1 MARRQPPRR
10 FRRSPHLVMYWRG
23 RWFFVHNYA
32 TGRVATLPAAAA
44 PVLQFFDG
52 WSTAAAY
59 ATNAGVST
67 TAAQT
72 AISQLL
78 ANEFLHSSTRRP
90 SPNEEAM
97 TRWDR
102 WNPAAGFFH
111 DATRD
116 VRFVDPI
123 EGGRALRQ
131 KARTV
136 PPPPPIKRY
145 PRARTYDL
153 PRVETSGEFPQVLL
167 TRRTWRQFGKRPLP
181 LASLAALLGYT
192 GGVHK
197 WARTGSDERMPL
209 KTSPSGGA
217 RHPIELYVWAR
228 RVAGLPA
235 GLYHYG
241 SDRHQLERIRS
252 PRARVGIERYL
263 PSQPWYDGAAA
274 IIFFSAVY
282 ERYLW
287 KYTSARAYRAT
298 LIEAGHQCQTF
309 CLAATWLGL
318 APFCT
323 MALADS
329 NIEHDLG
336 LDGIAESVLYAAG
349 VGVRPSGA
357 DVQSMPAGSPPM
369 RVQAN
374 RRVFKPC

>member
-1 MARRQPPRR
+1 MVTFEGIEPGEP
-10 FRRSPHLVMYWRG
+10 LVR
-23 RWFFVHNYA
+23 
-32 TGRVATLPAAAA
+32 
-44 PVLQFFDG
+44 
-52 WSTAAAY
+52 
-59 ATNAGVST
+59 
-67 TAAQT
+67 
-72 AISQLL
+72 
-78 ANEFLHSSTRRP
+78 
-90 SPNEEAM
+90 
-97 TRWDR
+97 
-102 WNPAAGFFH
+102 
-111 DATRD
+111 
-116 VRFVDPI
+116 
-123 EGGRALRQ
+123 
-131 KARTV
+131 K
-136 PPPPPIKRY
+136 
-145 PRARTYDL
+145 
-153 PRVETSGEFPQVLL
+153 
-167 TRRTWRQFGKRPLP
+167 
-181 LASLAALLGYT
+181 
-192 GGVHK
+192 
-197 WARTGSDERMPL
+197 
-209 KTSPSGGA
+209 
-217 RHPIELYVWAR
+217 
-228 RVAGLPA
+228 
-235 GLYHYG
+235 
-241 SDRHQLERIRS
+241 
-252 PRARVGIERYL
+252 RARVGIERYL